1 MNRSDKVFAVVV
13 LGILLVTFS
22 LGVISK
28 LDPVKKQSKP
38 IDDEDPFDTT
48 ELSKSYI
55 YDHSQIKNQ

>member
-1 MNRSDKVFAVVV
+1 MNRSDKVFGIVV
-13 LGILLVTFS
+13 LGILLLTFS

-28 LDPVKKQSKP
+28 IDPTKKRIKP

-55 YDHSQIKNQ
+55 YDHSQIKDQ